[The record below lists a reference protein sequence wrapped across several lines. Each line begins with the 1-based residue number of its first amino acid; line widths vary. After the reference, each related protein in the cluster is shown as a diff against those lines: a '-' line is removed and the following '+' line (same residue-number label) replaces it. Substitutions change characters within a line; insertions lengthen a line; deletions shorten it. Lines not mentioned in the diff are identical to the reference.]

1 MKSTPTNKLN
11 FLSGGGEMGERI
23 REFDWSASPLG
34 DPGGWPS
41 ELRTLVKVMLT
52 SQQPMFIAWG
62 PERIMLY
69 NDGYAPMC
77 ANRHPWAL
85 GKPFEEVWA
94 DIIKD
99 VGPIMD
105 AAYAGIPTYMDDIEF
120 LMTRHGQ
127 QVETHF
133 SFGYTPVHDASDA
146 VVGMFC
152 TALEITA
159 EVMQS
164 RTAGA
169 ELDRLREM
177 LAQAPSFM
185 AVLSGPN
192 HVFEITNQ
200 AYLQLIGHRDVLGKD
215 VREALPEVAGQG
227 FYELL
232 DSVYL
237 TGQPFVGRGVQIFLQ
252 RQPGAASEERFLDF
266 VYQPI
271 RSATGVITG
280 VLVQGHDITDQKR
293 AEMASAKSEARFRQ
307 LAQSLPNH
315 VWTARP
321 SGELDWFN
329 DQVYAYSGSGHGELD
344 GNGWAQLV
352 HPEDVTDAAA
362 AWQTAIE
369 SASAYKTEFRLRR
382 FDGAY
387 RWHLARATPIIDD
400 AAQVVYWVGTN
411 TDIEEQKTAELA
423 LRESELQ
430 VKLALSAAQMGVWQC
445 EVVDGEFVNLRGDD
459 KAIALLGG
467 VSGEQSTFKTFASRI
482 SPEDRAGLGPAAEKA
497 LAPDGDG
504 VLDIEYRILPRTG
517 EKERW
522 VHARAQALISFAGTR
537 LVGTV
542 RDISQRKEAEV
553 RQQVLAA
560 ELQHRIKN
568 TLAMVSAIAT
578 QTFRGDD
585 VGERRTTFNARLE
598 TLARAHDLLT
608 ATTWESAS
616 LKDVLRGTLAA
627 HDSGDD
633 RIVIDGVDILL
644 GPKQALSLALTIH
657 ELATNAVKYGALST
671 DEGMV
676 HITWTNTGLDEL
688 GNGQFKFVWREADGP
703 TVREPERQGFG
714 TRLISRVLA
723 ADFSG
728 SVRIDYA
735 PAGVVCTL
743 TAPVESVGT
752 GAHLPGEA
760 EKALYGLF
768 PSRRPGG

>member
-1 MKSTPTNKLN
+1 MQLKPVNRPN
-11 FLSGGGEMGERI
+11 FLSAGGEMGERI
-23 REFDWSASPLG
+23 RQFDWDSNPLG
-34 DPGGWPS
+34 DPNGWPS
-41 ELRTLVKVMLT
+41 ELRTLVQVMLT

-62 PERIMLY
+62 PARIMLY

-85 GKPFEEVWA
+85 GRPFEEVWA

-105 AAYAGIPTYMDDIEF
+105 AAYAGTPTYMDDIEF

-133 SFGYTPVHDASDA
+133 SFGYTPVHDASDE

-164 RTAGA
+164 KAAGA
-169 ELDRLREM
+169 ELGRLREM

-200 AYLQLIGHRDVLGKD
+200 AYLQLIGHRDVLGKP
-215 VREALPEVAGQG
+215 VREALPEVEGQG

-232 DSVYL
+232 DNVYL
-237 TGQPFVGRGVQIFLQ
+237 TGEPFVGRGLQIFLQ
-252 RQPGAASEERFLDF
+252 HAPGAPSEERFLDF
-266 VYQPI
+266 IYQPI
-271 RSATGVITG
+271 RSMNGLITG
-280 VLVQGHDITDQKR
+280 VFAQGHDITDQKR
-293 AEMASAKSEARFRQ
+293 AEMASTQSEARFRQ

-315 VWTARP
+315 VWTAEPTGR
-321 SGELDWFN
+321 LNWFN
-329 DQVYAYSGSGHGELD
+329 DQVYAYSGAAHGELD
-344 GNGWAQLV
+344 GAGWTGLV
-352 HPEDVTDAAA
+352 HPEDAPSADENWRAA
-362 AWQTAIE
+362 IKGM
-369 SASAYKTEFRLRR
+369 SDYKTEFRLRR

-387 RWHLARATPIIDD
+387 RWYLARATPVIDE
-400 AAQVVYWVGTN
+400 AGHLVYWVGTN

-430 VKLALSAAQMGVWQC
+430 VKLALSAARMGVWEC
-445 EVVDGEFVNLRGDD
+445 EVIDGSFVNLRGDD
-459 KAIALLGG
+459 QALGLLGG
-467 VSGEQSTFKTFASRI
+467 VPGTPSTFETFASRI
-482 SPEDRAGLGPAAEKA
+482 SPEDRAGLGLAAQAA

-504 VLDIEYRILPRTG
+504 VLDIEYRIMPRLG

-522 VHARAQALISFAGTR
+522 VHARAQVLISPAGTR

-542 RDISQRKEAEV
+542 RDVSHRKEAEA
-553 RQQVLAA
+553 RQQVLSA

-578 QTFRGDD
+578 QTLRGDD
-585 VGERRTTFNARLE
+585 ILERRSTFNARLE
-598 TLARAHDLLT
+598 VLARAHDVLT
-608 ATTWESAS
+608 AKTWENASISA
-616 LKDVLRGTLAA
+616 VLTSALAA
-627 HDSGDD
+627 HDSGDN
-633 RIVIDGVDILL
+633 RIVITGEDMLL
-644 GPKQALSLALTIH
+644 GPKQALSLAMTLH
-657 ELATNAVKYGALST
+657 ELATNAAKYGALSNE
-671 DEGMV
+671 EGLV
-676 HITWTNTGLDEL
+676 HIIWTSTGLDEL
-688 GNGQFKFVWREADGP
+688 GNRQFKFVWRETGGP
-703 TVREPERQGFG
+703 PVQKPERAGFG

-728 SVRIDYA
+728 AVNIDYA
-735 PAGVVCTL
+735 ADGVVCTL
-743 TAPVESVGT
+743 AAPVGSVGADMH
-752 GAHLPGEA
+752 AHV
-760 EKALYGLF
+760 EKVL
-768 PSRRPGG
+768 

>member
-1 MKSTPTNKLN
+1 MQPTPTNRLN

-23 REFDWSASPLG
+23 REFDWKAGPLG

-41 ELRTLVKVMLT
+41 ELRTLVQVMLT

-62 PERIMLY
+62 PHRIMLY

-85 GKPFEEVWA
+85 GRPFEEVWA

-105 AAYAGIPTYMDDIEF
+105 AAYAGVPTYMDDIEF

-133 SFGYTPVHDASDA
+133 SFGYTPVHDGSDT

-164 RTAGA
+164 RVAGA

-192 HVFEITNQ
+192 HVFEITNH
-200 AYLQLIGHRDVLGKD
+200 AYLQLIGHRDVVGKT
-215 VREALPEVAGQG
+215 VRDALPEVDGQG

-232 DSVYL
+232 DNVYL
-237 TGQPFVGRGVQIFLQ
+237 TGQPFVGRGLRIFLQ
-252 RQPGAASEERFLDF
+252 RQPEAPREERFLDF

-271 RSATGVITG
+271 RSAAGVITG
-280 VLVQGHDITDQKR
+280 VFAQGHDITDQKL

-329 DQVYAYSGSGHGELD
+329 DQVYVYSGSGRGEMD

-352 HPEDVTDAAA
+352 HPEDVIDAAA
-362 AWQTAIE
+362 AWQTATE

-400 AAQVVYWVGTN
+400 AGQVVYWVGTN

-430 VKLALSAAQMGVWQC
+430 VKLALSAAQMGVWEC
-445 EVVDGEFVNLRGDD
+445 EVVDGEFVNVRGDD
-459 KAIALLGG
+459 RAIALLGG
-467 VSGEQSTFKTFASRI
+467 MPGEQPTFETLISRI

-504 VLDIEYRILPRTG
+504 VLDIEYRILPLAS

-522 VHARAQALISFAGTR
+522 VHARAQVLTSVAGTR

-542 RDISQRKEAEV
+542 RDISHRKESEA

-585 VGERRTTFNARLE
+585 IGERRTTFSARLE
-598 TLARAHDLLT
+598 ALARAHHLLT
-608 ATTWESAS
+608 ASTWESAS
-616 LKDVLRGTLAA
+616 VNDVLQSSLAA
-627 HDSGDD
+627 HDSGDA
-633 RIVIDGVDILL
+633 RIVIDGMDMLL

-657 ELATNAVKYGALST
+657 ELATNAAKYGALST

-676 HITWTNTGLDEL
+676 YITWTNTGLDEL
-688 GNGQFKFVWREADGP
+688 GNRQFKFVWREAGGP
-703 TVREPERQGFG
+703 TVREPERKGFG

-728 SVRIDYA
+728 SVSIDYA

-743 TAPVESVGT
+743 TAPVVSVGT
-752 GAHLPGEA
+752 GEYPPVSTEEA
-760 EKALYGLF
+760 L
-768 PSRRPGG
+768 